1 MLLLFA
7 LVITAVA
14 AVIVALVIT
23 VVAAVVVALDVVVL
37 VVVSRGQGVALMTG
51 ITSLCFPVEAG
62 TSLYGTFESIDK
74 ARTLTCTIKVL

>member
-1 MLLLFA
+1 
-7 LVITAVA
+7 
-14 AVIVALVIT
+14 
-23 VVAAVVVALDVVVL
+23 VVHVCGIGHPGKVEHQVDVVVF

-62 TSLYGTFESIDK
+62 TSLYCTFESIDK